1 VAVSRPSFL
10 SEPHDCEYLP
20 GATAQTAYR
29 LLVDPTPDELG
40 HLLARG
46 WRRFGPIAF
55 RPACETCAECVPL
68 RIPVATF
75 RPSRSQRR
83 ARNRCA
89 SLVCEMSVPVIDDE
103 RLALYARWHAGR
115 EAARGWD
122 ASPLGAEDYARSFVA
137 RDACARELSYRDAG
151 KLVAVGICDDSD
163 DALSAAYFFHDPA
176 YARFSPGVNHVLELI
191 ERARAAGKAYVYLGF
206 RVMGCASMRY
216 KASFRPHQLLE
227 GRPDD
232 AVSPRWLGASSSST
246 LGSAAKLPGSSSRRS

>member
-1 VAVSRPSFL
+1 VAVSRPNFVAERHL
-10 SEPHDCEYLP
+10 CEYLP
-20 GATAQTAYR
+20 GRTARTAYR
-29 LLVDPTPDELG
+29 LLADPSPDELG
-40 HLLARG
+40 QLLARG

-55 RPACETCAECVPL
+55 RPACEACAECVPL

-89 SLVCEMSVPVIDDE
+89 PLACEMSVPVVDDE

-115 EAARGWD
+115 EVRRGWGP
-122 ASPLGAEDYARSFVA
+122 SPLDAGDYARSFVA

-151 KLVAVGICDDSD
+151 KLVAVGICDESD

-176 YARFSPGVNHVLELI
+176 YERRSPGVNHVLELVD
-191 ERARAAGKAYVYLGF
+191 RARAAGKAYVYLGF

-216 KASFRPHQLLE
+216 KAGFLPHQLLD

-232 AVSPRWLGASSSST
+232 AEPPRW
-246 LGSAAKLPGSSSRRS
+246 RRSEEL